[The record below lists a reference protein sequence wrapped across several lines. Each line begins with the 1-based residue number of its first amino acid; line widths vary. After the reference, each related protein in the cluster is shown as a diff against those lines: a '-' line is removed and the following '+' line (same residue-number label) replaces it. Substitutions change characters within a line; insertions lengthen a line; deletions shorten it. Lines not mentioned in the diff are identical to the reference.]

1 VRCFL
6 FVFNFSKKLFWILA
20 SLLVFFNALA
30 SIYLYKQTQSLI
42 YERANEKTT
51 LLQNYFVSM
60 RYVYHQQFLKSG
72 LEIDDKS
79 VGFLPAHASTFI
91 SDHFSEKMDD
101 GTTIRNV
108 SDQARNKKNSADRF
122 EKASIRY
129 FIEHPEQS
137 NKVELI
143 EQNSKRYYFYTSPL
157 YTQSYCLT
165 CHGAKEEVLEYV
177 RNKYDSAYGYKEGEI
192 RGVTSI
198 KIPFDALAKDSMR
211 LFYANLLF
219 SWSGVLLLLLLLYF
233 VIRALTRKEAE
244 AKIMLEKEVHEKTAS
259 LKESNRQL
267 EHLFSI
273 LRTVADCNQVLIT
286 ASSLDELIHETAG
299 IIFKNSAFAGV
310 KILIYEEG
318 HLRVKISLGLDE
330 EYDVLPLEAD
340 TFENNKELIIDSFD
354 ASLSH
359 ECLEKANK
367 HNIKALYA
375 MPLIHRVD
383 ATEALG
389 LISICTKIENGF
401 TEEEKDMIRELA
413 GDIGFAI
420 NSYQQKKQIE
430 QLSFYSSLTHLPNKH
445 LLLSTLEKRVSLKD
459 QRHTALLYMDV
470 DNFKMINDLMGIST
484 GDILLQELS
493 LRFAS
498 ILDVGEDIY
507 HLGGDEFVMLIE
519 NLSSSIEKT
528 TLHTQKRAEALLKI
542 LLEPF
547 IIQSQKLYVTLS
559 IGIAFSKDQQM
570 SANELINSAESA
582 LILSKK
588 AGKNSI
594 RFYDTESQKVAI
606 KRSSLLQELRI
617 ALEEQQFFMLYQK
630 QINSHNKVL
639 GYEALVRWGHPLK
652 GAVSPMDFI
661 PLAEESGL
669 IIELGTWVFKESL
682 RQLALWREDPQKL
695 LWKISINV
703 SPLQFYDEAFVSLVD
718 SIVQN
723 AGVPHSAV
731 RIELTEGIF
740 IHDIES
746 VSKKLT
752 ALKKLGFSLSID
764 DFGTGYSSLSYLK
777 NLPIDELKIDQ
788 SFIRGLKDG
797 SADQTIVEAI
807 VAMGKAFSFEVI
819 AEGVETQEQ
828 LETLKALGCEHFQ
841 GYLFAKPLKAE
852 EIE

>member
-1 VRCFL
+1 M
-6 FVFNFSKKLFWILA
+6 
-20 SLLVFFNALA
+20 
-30 SIYLYKQTQSLI
+30 Q
-42 YERANEKTT
+42 
-51 LLQNYFVSM
+51 
-60 RYVYHQQFLKSG
+60 
-72 LEIDDKS
+72 
-79 VGFLPAHASTFI
+79 
-91 SDHFSEKMDD
+91 
-101 GTTIRNV
+101 
-108 SDQARNKKNSADRF
+108 KN
-122 EKASIRY
+122 
-129 FIEHPEQS
+129 
-137 NKVELI
+137 
-143 EQNSKRYYFYTSPL
+143 
-157 YTQSYCLT
+157 
-165 CHGAKEEVLEYV
+165 
-177 RNKYDSAYGYKEGEI
+177 
-192 RGVTSI
+192 
-198 KIPFDALAKDSMR
+198 
-211 LFYANLLF
+211 
-219 SWSGVLLLLLLLYF
+219 
-233 VIRALTRKEAE
+233 
-244 AKIMLEKEVHEKTAS
+244 
-259 LKESNRQL
+259 
-267 EHLFSI
+267 
-273 LRTVADCNQVLIT
+273 
-286 ASSLDELIHETAG
+286 
-299 IIFKNSAFAGV
+299 
-310 KILIYEEG
+310 
-318 HLRVKISLGLDE
+318 
-330 EYDVLPLEAD
+330 
-340 TFENNKELIIDSFD
+340 
-354 ASLSH
+354 
-359 ECLEKANK
+359 
-367 HNIKALYA
+367 
-375 MPLIHRVD
+375 
-383 ATEALG
+383 
-389 LISICTKIENGF
+389 
-401 TEEEKDMIRELA
+401 
-413 GDIGFAI
+413 
-420 NSYQQKKQIE
+420 
-430 QLSFYSSLTHLPNKH
+430 
-445 LLLSTLEKRVSLKD
+445 
-459 QRHTALLYMDV
+459 
-470 DNFKMINDLMGIST
+470 
-484 GDILLQELS
+484 DILLQELS

-639 GYEALVRWGHPLK
+639 GYGALVRWGHPLK

-764 DFGTGYSSLSYLK
+764 DFGAGYSGYKLLYDSTP
-777 NLPIDELKIDQ
+777 NLIKIDRFFLHNIQ
-788 SFIRGLKDG
+788 KDIKKQLMLR
-797 SADQTIVEAI
+797 SITNLAI
-807 VAMGKAFSFEVI
+807 LMGIQVI
-819 AEGVETQEQ
+819 AEGVET
-828 LETLKALGCEHFQ
+828 KAELLMCKDIGCHLVQ
-841 GYLFAKPLKAE
+841 GYFIQRPTQKTQEIGKEYTLLLYICYYILCKIKIRTANAICKRNIRVPQKIKPFADRVLSSSGRGFR
-852 EIE
+852 IS